1 MIIGPTNSGKSTLVL
16 PFDELYGFAHVFHKP
31 ALGSSFALRNLL
43 KEKKFLFWDDFRPVE
58 YGQRTVPVTT
68 FLSLFQGQPFEVQ
81 MSQSFNDGNTDFE
94 WHKGCVLTGKAKDL
108 WKPLP
113 GVDEEDRHQT
123 YEKQAVDFHLHRNH
137 LDSAGNNSLRH
148 MLEQVDSGWC
158 H

>member
-1 MIIGPTNSGKSTLVL
+1 MLVLPTLGSRPWVL

-43 KEKKFLFWDDFRPVE
+43 KEKTFLFWDDFRPVE
-58 YGQRTVPVTT
+58 YDQRTVPVIT

-81 MSQSFNDGNTDFE
+81 MSQAFNDGNADR
-94 WHKGCVLTGKAKDL
+94 GCVLTGKAKDL

-113 GVDEEDRHQT
+113 GVDEEGHQT

-137 LDSAGNNSLRH
+137 LGSAGNISLRH
-148 MLEQVDSGWC
+148 MLQQVDS
-158 H
+158 